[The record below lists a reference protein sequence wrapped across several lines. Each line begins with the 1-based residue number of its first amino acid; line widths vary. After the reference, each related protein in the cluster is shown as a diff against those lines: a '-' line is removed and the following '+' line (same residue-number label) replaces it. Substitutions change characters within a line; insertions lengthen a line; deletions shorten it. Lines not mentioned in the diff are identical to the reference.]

1 MGNKLFN
8 RDMKT
13 QIAVIYFCIYFGIT
27 LLPTTLSMAAFNLTP
42 ASVEVHA
49 MAVCMVKCEERTFMQ
64 TDSACTVELQA
75 IVR

>member
-1 MGNKLFN
+1 MQSKSQLLNSRSSLLGKEIGMGNKLFN

-42 ASVEVHA
+42 RS
-49 MAVCMVKCEERTFMQ
+49 
-64 TDSACTVELQA
+64 LA
-75 IVR
+75 IYKLGALW